1 MTKQSIATRIQAARE
16 AHIAATAEALTTQER
31 QPATLKQREELA
43 GMMGLKS
50 AKSPKVN
57 AALEV
62 CYTLHDA
69 AALQASGSGMMLE
82 AALEARK
89 LGLDP
94 DKFASFIKPALK
106 AAGLADKTVRNR
118 LSDLRAILKAD
129 KLPAKLP
136 NSVGRLA
143 DEVRKAEP
151 KKGPAQPAGAKGAP
165 APQKPANKG
174 DGGDKAHKGADSPIV
189 PRDDLPALDRALLAL
204 GEAQKAEKNAKRRKV
219 IESALKALE
228 QITG

>member
-1 MTKQSIATRIQAARE
+1 MTKSIATRIQNARE

-31 QPATLKQREELA
+31 QPATLKQRQQLA
-43 GMMGLKS
+43 AMMGVKPNS
-50 AKSPKVN
+50 AKVN
-57 AALEV
+57 TALEV
-62 CYTLHDA
+62 CYSLHDA
-69 AALQASGSGMMLE
+69 AAMQASGSGMMLE

-118 LSDLRAILKAD
+118 LSDLRAILKAE
-129 KLPAKLP
+129 KLPAKVP

-151 KKGPAQPAGAKGAP
+151 KKGPKQPAGGKGAP
-165 APQKPANKG
+165 APEKPANKG
-174 DGGDKAHKGADSPIV
+174 DGGDKANRGAD
-189 PRDDLPALDRALLAL
+189 DLIKDKSTFDPVEQALLLL
-204 GEAQKAEKNAKRRKV
+204 GQAREAEKNAKRKAV
-219 IESALKALE
+219 MTTAIDALKA
-228 QITG
+228 ITG